1 VRLAAGEEA
10 AFRDNRIKDVSDPT
24 EIDAGGGVEVAANS
38 DDAKKRAEYVSSLT
52 EGNPLFAEY
61 HYRRGRVFLR
71 LSKELTPAQAHK
83 YQAALNKLKSGS

>member
-1 VRLAAGEEA
+1 LV
-10 AFRDNRIKDVSDPT
+10 
-24 EIDAGGGVEVAANS
+24 
-38 DDAKKRAEYVSSLT
+38 YVSSLT

>member
-1 VRLAAGEEA
+1 M
-10 AFRDNRIKDVSDPT
+10 
-24 EIDAGGGVEVAANS
+24 
-38 DDAKKRAEYVSSLT
+38 SSLT

-83 YQAALNKLKSGS
+83 YESALNQLKTSS